1 MKIQFSHIE
10 IEGFRS
16 IVKPFQFFFNTPGIT
31 LLKGVNGAGKTSFI
45 EALVWALYGINL
57 KDTKIDQVATWVDK
71 RTASFQGTR
80 VGVTFSVGG
89 VTYCVT
95 RHLNYKGLTYDVK
108 GENYLILAKEG
119 VMIGDFR
126 NKDLTQQEINRLLGI
141 DSKVFMNSVMF
152 GQRMSKLVEQ
162 DNGDKREL
170 FETLFETVWIDIL
183 KSRNAAKLAEAIG
196 LISDVNNKIINTQQM
211 ISTYETTLLSNKA
224 LLDQFETG
232 RKARQVEQEEYLKTY
247 IDALSLLEPLI
258 SEQEKQLITLG
269 YDNDKHDG
277 AEKLIDIIAEEINAA
292 KLKQQQEQ
300 SRIQL
305 AEQTRLNE
313 IRLKQQQELNRV
325 QQAEQSRLNAIEAA
339 STAVANADQ
348 DVERVSLIYKTLKDK
363 HIEGNCPYCAQ
374 ELLPGNKLEVNH
386 SKDLEK
392 ALKDVTDAKKKAAD
406 LFIAFRAAEAVEKT
420 FLQVVIEKPVEQ
432 VKAADLYNTVDLTD
446 LQTQLAAAK
455 EVLAKFDDLW
465 NTYEKITDQIAF
477 KKTQQ
482 DQCNKDITRTQQAI
496 EKIKNEKPPV
506 IDSTAIELKLS
517 VAKSQLQELSSELP
531 GLNITIANATW
542 WNTKGFSSSGL
553 KAFIFKAM
561 LSQLNENVRKYGD
574 RLGASLEFSIDLTK
588 ASKPFTTVCSLG
600 NILNKEYKEFSG
612 GQKQRLDIVLIFAMF
627 DLISMNTDIN
637 IMVMDEV
644 FEGLDEGGEAAVFD
658 LIRLKADEGKQVYV
672 ITHSATLDSL
682 YCSSIE
688 FAEVNG
694 STQIIN

>member
-1 MKIQFSHIE
+1 MKIQFSQID

-31 LLKGVNGAGKTSFI
+31 LLKGVNGAGKTTFI

-57 KDTKIDQVATWVDK
+57 KDTKMDQVATWVDK

-420 FLQVVIEKPVEQ
+420 S
-432 VKAADLYNTVDLTD
+432 
-446 LQTQLAAAK
+446 
-455 EVLAKFDDLW
+455 
-465 NTYEKITDQIAF
+465 
-477 KKTQQ
+477 
-482 DQCNKDITRTQQAI
+482 CN
-496 EKIKNEKPPV
+496 
-506 IDSTAIELKLS
+506 
-517 VAKSQLQELSSELP
+517 
-531 GLNITIANATW
+531 
-542 WNTKGFSSSGL
+542 
-553 KAFIFKAM
+553 
-561 LSQLNENVRKYGD
+561 
-574 RLGASLEFSIDLTK
+574 
-588 ASKPFTTVCSLG
+588 
-600 NILNKEYKEFSG
+600 
-612 GQKQRLDIVLIFAMF
+612 
-627 DLISMNTDIN
+627 
-637 IMVMDEV
+637 
-644 FEGLDEGGEAAVFD
+644 
-658 LIRLKADEGKQVYV
+658 
-672 ITHSATLDSL
+672 
-682 YCSSIE
+682 
-688 FAEVNG
+688 
-694 STQIIN
+694 